1 MDFPIRIIALLI
13 TLLINNTS
21 FALERVPGTKISI
34 DPPEGFIPSTRF
46 SGYSHEETASSIMIN
61 ELPAPFAEITKGFT
75 KQALSRQGMS
85 LLKMNEAMIG
95 PHRALL
101 YLVKQKV
108 AVGTFLKWI
117 LVFGDD
123 KNTEMVIAL
132 FPERAPTEWS
142 ELLKETLLASHW
154 HQDLTTNIFEGLPYR
169 IQEQGDLK
177 IAKKISTSLLITR
190 NGVLPNKPN
199 SEPKVIIGPSFKA
212 DWQEPEDK
220 LTYTINR
227 LKQMTNLC
235 RSPDITSKNSVS
247 YDSLDGHQI
256 EASCKHVSTGEQLY
270 LLHAMIYSEQG
281 YYLFSGIV
289 NDLEKDAY
297 RPVFEKIFRSF
308 KRL

>member
-1 MDFPIRIIALLI
+1 MNFPLKIITLLI
-13 TLLINNTS
+13 TLLINTAS

-34 DPPEGFIPSTRF
+34 DPPEDFKLSTRF
-46 SGYSHEETASSIMIN
+46 SGYSHEETASTIMIN

-75 KQALSRQGMS
+75 KQALSKQGM
-85 LLKMNEAMIG
+85 LLLEMNEAMIG

-108 AVGTFLKWI
+108 AAGTFLKWI

-123 KNTEMVIAL
+123 INTEMVIAL
-132 FPERAPTEWS
+132 FPEQAPTEWS
-142 ELLKETLLASHW
+142 ELLKKTLLASHW
-154 HQDLTTNIFEGLPYR
+154 HQNLTTSIFEGLPYR
-169 IQEQGDLK
+169 IQEQSDLK

-190 NGVLPNKPN
+190 NGVLPNNPN
-199 SEPKVIIGPSFKA
+199 SEPKVIIGPSFKT
-212 DWQEPEDK
+212 DWQQPEDK
-220 LTYTINR
+220 LAYTVNR

-235 RSPDITSKNSVS
+235 ESPDITSKSSVR
-247 YDSLDGHQI
+247 YDSLDGYQI

-281 YYLFSGIV
+281 YYVFNGIV
-289 NDLEKDAY
+289 NDREKDAY
-297 RPVFEKIFRSF
+297 RPVFEKIFHSF